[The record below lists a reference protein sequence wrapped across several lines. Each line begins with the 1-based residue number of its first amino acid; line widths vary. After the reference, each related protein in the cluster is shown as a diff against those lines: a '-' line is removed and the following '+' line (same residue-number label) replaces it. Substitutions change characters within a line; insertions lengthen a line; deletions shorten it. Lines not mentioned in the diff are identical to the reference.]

1 MGQIRVNYGIRD
13 LGFSI
18 QIRGQI
24 SGQFRDR
31 DRVRVSK
38 GAVFC

>member
-31 DRVRVSK
+31 VRVSK